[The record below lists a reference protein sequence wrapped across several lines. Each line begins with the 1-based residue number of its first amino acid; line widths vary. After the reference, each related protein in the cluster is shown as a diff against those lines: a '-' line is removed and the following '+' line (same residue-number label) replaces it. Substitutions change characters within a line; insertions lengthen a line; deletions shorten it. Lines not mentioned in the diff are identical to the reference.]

1 MVQKSRNLCSI
12 ASAEVIYLQKNWQV
26 MIAECIKDMV
36 SIAETGKWTLE
47 AQVRSYDL
55 FDRLSDGAMVSA
67 EEKDAYLNA
76 YGECSEKL
84 AEIFDAESLMNEAR
98 MLLKSYEDELNEQ
111 RFKAA
116 AAASLHEFAKDTF
129 AEWQTAGVFMRKR
142 LLKDL
147 RERAGFRLES
157 HRIGNYVAKTY
168 DLMEEARRAYQK
180 AQQACYTNN
189 VSYKCSSMLYG
200 RIAELLS

>member
-1 MVQKSRNLCSI
+1 MT
-12 ASAEVIYLQKNWQV
+12 
-26 MIAECIKDMV
+26 AECIKDMV

-47 AQVRSYDL
+47 AQLRAYDL
-55 FDRLSDGAMVSA
+55 FDSLSDGAQLSQ
-67 EEKDAYLNA
+67 EDKEAYLKVYA
-76 YGECSEKL
+76 ECSEKL
-84 AEIFDAESLMNEAR
+84 AGTFDAEALKHEAQ
-98 MLLKSYEDELNEQ
+98 MLLKSYEEELNEQ

-200 RIAELLS
+200 RIAELIS